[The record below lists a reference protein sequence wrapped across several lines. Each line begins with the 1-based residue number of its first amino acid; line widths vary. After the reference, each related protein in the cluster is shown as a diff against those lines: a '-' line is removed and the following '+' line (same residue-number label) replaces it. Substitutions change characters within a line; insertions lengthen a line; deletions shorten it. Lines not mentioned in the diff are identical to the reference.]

1 MKVILPPH
9 LLETAI
15 KGNLIPFI
23 GAGFSRVFKLPTW
36 SELIANVSGQIG
48 YDPEVAELYGDF
60 LQLAEFLSIKQNGLS
75 RFKSGLIHQFNSP
88 SINIVDSE
96 AHSLLTKMKLSKIYT
111 TNWDNLLEKTFEYHK
126 IDYNKLVTIEDF
138 QDSNPSY
145 LSIIKFHGDLSSSDD
160 SLVFTESSYFERL
173 SFESPLD
180 ISLRS
185 DMIGNTLIFLGYSLS
200 DFNIRYMWYK
210 LQMLLKEQAYS
221 KRRDPFAYIVVTK
234 RNPIFEEICK
244 NSRDIGIIYLDPNN
258 VQNSMIEL
266 LDTIVNHVN

>member
-1 MKVILPPH
+1 
-9 LLETAI
+9 
-15 KGNLIPFI
+15 
-23 GAGFSRVFKLPTW
+23 
-36 SELIANVSGQIG
+36 
-48 YDPEVAELYGDF
+48 
-60 LQLAEFLSIKQNGLS
+60 
-75 RFKSGLIHQFNSP
+75 
-88 SINIVDSE
+88 
-96 AHSLLTKMKLSKIYT
+96 MKLTKIYT
-111 TNWDNLLEKTFEYHK
+111 TNWDNLLEKTFDHHK
-126 IDYNKLVTIEDF
+126 INYNKLVTIEDF

-145 LSIIKFHGDLSSSDD
+145 LSIIKFHGDLSSSDE

-210 LQMLLKEQAYS
+210 LQILLKEQAYS
-221 KRRDPFAYIVVTK
+221 KRRRDPFAYIVVTK

-266 LDTIVNHVN
+266 LDNIVNYVN